1 MQETSISLYYKDA
14 RSNKEY
20 HAQLQAKDEGFIV
33 AFQYGPRGGTLTS
46 GFKTAAPVP
55 YEKAK
60 KTYDKL
66 LAEKIG
72 KGYAPGEAQS
82 AFVGTSLEERFTG
95 IVPQLLNAIS
105 DSQAQSLMNDPDW
118 VMQEKYD
125 GHRRMV
131 QKTTEQLIG
140 INRKGLV
147 TGLPLEVAS
156 ALGAL
161 TSFAPFTLDGEL
173 VGSTHYVFDVLEL
186 KGTDL
191 RGESLNK
198 RLVALEQ
205 LREALTGAGVTA
217 VIVASSATSSADKQA
232 MFERIK
238 AAGKEGVVFKKR
250 DSTYVAGRPSS
261 GGNQLKLKFT
271 HSASVFVASRNP
283 TKRSVALELL
293 NAQGQRVNV
302 GNVTIPANY
311 DIPAVGA
318 VVEVEYLYAYEGGS
332 LYQPQYKGVRDDLD
346 PASACVLTQ
355 LHYKPAGDSDEDGDA
370 A

>member
-20 HAQLQAKDEGFIV
+20 HAQLQAKDGGFIV

-46 GFKTAAPVP
+46 GVKTAAPVP

-72 KGYAPGEAQS
+72 KGYTPGETQS

-95 IVPQLLNAIS
+95 IVPQLLNSITE
-105 DSQAQSLMNDPDW
+105 SQAQSLMQDPNW

-125 GHRRMV
+125 GHRRLA
-131 QKTTEQLIG
+131 QKTEQQLLG
-140 INRKGLV
+140 INRKGL
-147 TGLPLEVAS
+147 TTRLPQEVAEGLET
-156 ALGAL
+156 LG
-161 TSFAPFTLDGEL
+161 SFAPFIVDGEL
-173 VGSTHYVFDVLEL
+173 VGSSYFVFDVLEL
-186 KGTDL
+186 KGADL
-191 RGESLNK
+191 RNESVES
-198 RLVALEQ
+198 RLSALEQ
-205 LREALTGAGVTA
+205 LREALTAAGVTA
-217 VIVASSATSSADKQA
+217 VIVTTTARSSDDKRA
-232 MFERIK
+232 LYERIK
-238 AAGKEGVVFKKR
+238 TAGREGVVFKQVA
-250 DSTYVAGRPSS
+250 STYVAGRPSS

-271 HSASVFVASRNP
+271 HSASVFVANRNP
-283 TKRSVALELL
+283 TKRSVAIELL
-293 NAQGQRVNV
+293 DGEGKRVNV
-302 GNVTIPANY
+302 GNVSIPANY

-318 VVEVEYLYAYEGGS
+318 VVEVEYLYAFEGGS
-332 LYQPQYKGVRDDLD
+332 LFQPQYKGVRDDLD
-346 PASACVLTQ
+346 PASACVLSQ